1 VTLAFAKKAENFLA
15 KVGVAV
21 TKNARVKTVAP
32 HNVGTYDAAAKA
44 TITVDDGKT
53 LGADIWEKVF

>member
-1 VTLAFAKKAENFLA
+1 MTLAFAKKAENFLA
-15 KVGVAV
+15 KVGVTV
-21 TKNARVKTVAP
+21 IKNARVKTVAP